1 MPKFSQRL
9 LNMDES
15 ATLKMAQLARNL
27 KAEGH
32 QVVSLT
38 LGEPDF
44 DTPQF
49 IKDSAAA
56 ALNQGFTKYTP
67 VAGLQELRQAICDKL
82 KRDNQLDYKPENI
95 VVSNG
100 AKQSFANICLSV
112 LDKGDEVVVLA
123 PYWVSYKEIIELAE
137 GTPVFVSA
145 GIEQEFKPTVAEIRA
160 AITDKTRILVFSS
173 PCNPT
178 GAVFSHQELQAMAEM
193 LAEFP
198 DLLVI
203 SDEIYE
209 YINFTP
215 QGHVSIAA
223 FAQIKPQVAIIN
235 GFSKGFS
242 MTGWRLGYIAAP
254 KWLADACAK
263 IQGQFTSGASSF
275 GQKAGV
281 TALETELTE
290 AKAMTAEFLRRRDLL
305 LSLLANV
312 EGLKLNRPDGA
323 FYLFPDISHFLGKT
337 TPNGQKINTAEE
349 LCLFLLYDAKIALVS
364 GEGFGAPNCLRI
376 SYAASE
382 ADLRLAAER
391 LKSAL
396 TSLR

>member
-1 MPKFSQRL
+1 
-9 LNMDES
+9 MDES

-49 IKDSAAA
+49 IKDSATL

-67 VAGLQELRQAICDKL
+67 VAGLQDLRQAVCNKFL
-82 KRDNQLDYKPENI
+82 RDNQLHYKPENI

-100 AKQSFANICLSV
+100 AKQSFANICLAT
-112 LDKGDEVVVLA
+112 LDKGDEAVVLA
-123 PYWVSYKEIIELAE
+123 PFWVSYKEIIELAE
-137 GTPVFVSA
+137 GKPVFVKA
-145 GIEQEFKPTVAEIRA
+145 DIEQNYKPNPTQIRA
-160 AITDKTRILVFSS
+160 ALNDKTRLFVFSS

-178 GAVFSHQELQAMAEM
+178 GAVFSKSE
-193 LAEFP
+193 LAEIVKILVDFP
-198 DLLVI
+198 NVLVV

-209 YINFTP
+209 YINFTHKP
-215 QGHVSIAA
+215 HFSIAA
-223 FAQIKPQVAIIN
+223 FAELKDRVVIIN

-275 GQKAGV
+275 GQKAAI
-281 TALETELTE
+281 TALEADLSES
-290 AKAMTAEFLRRRDLL
+290 KAMTAEFLRRRDLL
-305 LSLLANV
+305 LNLLS
-312 EGLKLNRPDGA
+312 EIKGLKLNCPDGA
-323 FYLFPDISHFLGKT
+323 FYLFPDISYFLNKT
-337 TPNGQKINTAEE
+337 SPKGEKINTAEE
-349 LCLFLLYDAKIALVS
+349 LCLFLLYDAKVALVS
-364 GEGFGAPNCLRI
+364 GEGFGADTCLRI
-376 SYAASE
+376 SYAAAESE
-382 ADLRLAAER
+382 LRLAAQR
-391 LKSAL
+391 LKDAL
-396 TSLR
+396 NSLV